1 MTKREKAY
9 KYLERAAGADRCID
23 ALHSVLKCEDERWKH
38 IARIIQYSG
47 IKPRRELENTIERLI
62 TQFKEEREDVARTI
76 GKIKNDKYRALL
88 DYRYLQNMKLEDTAN
103 AMCYSM
109 NHIQRLEGQAADLIA
124 EMLGIEDD

>member
-9 KYLERAAGADRCID
+9 KFLERVAGAERCIE
-23 ALHSVLKCEDERWKH
+23 ALNSVLKCEDERWKH

-47 IKPRRELENTIERLI
+47 IKPRRELEKTIKRLI
-62 TQFKEEREDVARTI
+62 TQCQKEREDVARTI
-76 GKIKNDKYRALL
+76 GKVTNDKYRALL

-109 NHIQRLEGQAADLIA
+109 NHTQRLEGQAADLIA
-124 EMLGIEDD
+124 DMLGLQDD

>member
-9 KYLERAAGADRCID
+9 SYLERASGAERCIE
-23 ALHSVLKCEDERWKH
+23 ALNSVLKVEDERWKY

-47 IKPRRELENTIERLI
+47 IKPRRELEKTIKRLI
-62 TQFKEEREDVARTI
+62 TQCQKEREDVARTI
-76 GKIKNDKYRALL
+76 GKVTNDKYRALL

-109 NHIQRLEGQAADLIA
+109 NHTQRLEGQAADLIA
-124 EMLGIEDD
+124 DMLGLQDD